1 LPLSAY
7 ALWFC
12 VSKQELGLF
21 GIWFVVLGL
30 FILRVS
36 ENIFILARD
45 LGPQAWRKIVSP
57 AERMSM
63 EEEDFNDVESQK
75 QN

>member
-1 LPLSAY
+1 
-7 ALWFC
+7 
-12 VSKQELGLF
+12 
-21 GIWFVVLGL
+21 
-30 FILRVS
+30 LRVS

-63 EEEDFNDVESQK
+63 EEEDFNDVESRK